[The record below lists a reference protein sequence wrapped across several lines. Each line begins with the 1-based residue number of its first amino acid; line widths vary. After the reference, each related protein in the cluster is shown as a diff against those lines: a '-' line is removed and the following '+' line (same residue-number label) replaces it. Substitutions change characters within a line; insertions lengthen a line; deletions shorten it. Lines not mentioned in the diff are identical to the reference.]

1 MTPALRQ
8 RPRLASFHDGKGTS
22 LDRWCSVVTAYHLSS
37 VRRVL
42 FFFTA
47 VAVADLQAQARVGG
61 IVTDSTRMRPLS
73 GARVY
78 AIPTATGGRLQALTD
93 SAGRY
98 RFDNLALGTW
108 VLDVRHERRD
118 SLGVEVPLVAVELRE
133 PGEVRADLGLPGTR
147 QLITARCGPD
157 VEVLGGGLI
166 TGIVRSARDGTP
178 LAEATVHARWKTFL
192 VEGGKLQRDS
202 GRADVVT
209 GSLGQY
215 VFCGAPAGAGIAV
228 LGMAGA
234 DSSGTLD
241 ITMPSDRVVVRDL
254 YVAPRAWRTITLR
267 DSVGDAAMVDA
278 LGGPAR
284 VEGRVVNERG
294 LPVAGAQVNLSIAGR
309 AATAGSSGAFA
320 LDSLPE
326 GTHVLDLRAIG
337 YAPIRVPVNLTAG
350 APVRETFGLTKITT
364 IMDTVKVTAVRVYS
378 GAQFAGFERRRRM
391 GTGWFMGVEQL
402 EAHAY
407 TYPTDLVTMAP
418 GVFVR
423 GVGPDA
429 LILMR
434 GNGGDL
440 CIPTISVDGVRH
452 VGDALDLQAIA
463 PVSRIVGVEVY
474 SRNAAIPVELPMAM
488 NGCGVIAFWT
498 GSRAA
503 PGAKKP

>member
-1 MTPALRQ
+1 MRL
-8 RPRLASFHDGKGTS
+8 RLAVPGCLLLINAS
-22 LDRWCSVVTAYHLSS
+22 
-37 VRRVL
+37 
-42 FFFTA
+42 
-47 VAVADLQAQARVGG
+47 LQAQGRVSGT
-61 IVTDSTRMRPLS
+61 VLDSTRMRPLA

-78 AIPTATGGRLQALTD
+78 AIPAATGGRLQAVTD
-93 SAGRY
+93 SVGRY
-98 RFDNLALGTW
+98 TFDNLALGTW
-108 VLDVRHERRD
+108 VFDVRHERRD
-118 SLGVEVPLVAVELRE
+118 SLGVEVPLVAVALRE
-133 PGEVRADLGLPGTR
+133 PGEVKADLGLPGTK

-215 VFCGAPAGAGIAV
+215 VFCGVPAGAGIAITGV
-228 LGMAGA
+228 QAA
-234 DSSGTLD
+234 DSSGTID
-241 ITMPSDRVVVRDL
+241 ITMPSDRIVVRDL
-254 YVAPRAWRTITLR
+254 HLAPRTWRTITLR
-267 DSVGDAAMVDA
+267 DSVGDAAAVEA
-278 LGGPAR
+278 LGGSAR

-294 LPVAGAQVNLSIAGR
+294 LPVDGAQVNLSIAGR
-309 AATAGSSGAFA
+309 AARTGSTGMFA

-337 YAPIRVPVNLTAG
+337 YAPIRAPLNLAAG
-350 APVRETFGLTKITT
+350 EPVRETFGLTRITT

-378 GAQFAGFERRRRM
+378 GAQFAGFERRRRI

-434 GNGGDL
+434 SNGGDL
-440 CIPTISVDGVRH
+440 CIPTISVVDVRH
-452 VGDALDLQAIA
+452 DGDALDRHALA
-463 PVSRIVGVEVY
+463 PVNRLVGVEVY
-474 SRNAAIPVELPMAM
+474 SSNAMIPVELPMAM
-488 NGCGVIAFWT
+488 NSCGVIAFWT

>member
-1 MTPALRQ
+1 MRL
-8 RPRLASFHDGKGTS
+8 RLAVPGCLLLINAS
-22 LDRWCSVVTAYHLSS
+22 
-37 VRRVL
+37 
-42 FFFTA
+42 
-47 VAVADLQAQARVGG
+47 LQAQGRVSGT
-61 IVTDSTRMRPLS
+61 VLDSTRMRPLA

-78 AIPTATGGRLQALTD
+78 AIPAATGGRLQAVTD
-93 SAGRY
+93 SVGRY
-98 RFDNLALGTW
+98 TFDNLALGTW
-108 VLDVRHERRD
+108 VFDVRHERRD
-118 SLGVEVPLVAVELRE
+118 SLGVEVPLVAVALRE
-133 PGEVRADLGLPGTR
+133 PGEVKADLGLPGTK

-215 VFCGAPAGAGIAV
+215 VFCGVPAGAGIAITGV
-228 LGMAGA
+228 QAA
-234 DSSGTLD
+234 DSSGTID
-241 ITMPSDRVVVRDL
+241 ITMPSDRIVVRDL
-254 YVAPRAWRTITLR
+254 HLAPRTWRTITLR
-267 DSVGDAAMVDA
+267 DSVGDAAAVEA
-278 LGGPAR
+278 LGGSAR

-294 LPVAGAQVNLSIAGR
+294 LPVDGAQVNLSIAGR
-309 AATAGSSGAFA
+309 AARTGSTGMFA

-337 YAPIRVPVNLTAG
+337 YAPIRAPLNLAAG
-350 APVRETFGLTKITT
+350 EPVRETFGLTRITT

-378 GAQFAGFERRRRM
+378 GAQFAGFERRRRI

-434 GNGGDL
+434 SNGGDL
-440 CIPTISVDGVRH
+440 CIPTISVDGGRH
-452 VGDALDLQAIA
+452 VGDALDLQALA
-463 PVSRIVGVEVY
+463 PVNRLVGVEVY
-474 SRNAAIPVELPMAM
+474 SSNAMIPVELPMAM
-488 NGCGVIAFWT
+488 NSCGVIAFWT

>member
-1 MTPALRQ
+1 MYCPPPSPLT
-8 RPRLASFHDGKGTS
+8 
-22 LDRWCSVVTAYHLSS
+22 LDR
-37 VRRVL
+37 VRRSL
-42 FFFTA
+42 SNLGFLLLGA
-47 VAVADLQAQARVGG
+47 LPLAAQGRVAGTVM
-61 IVTDSTRMRPLS
+61 DSTRMRPLA

-78 AIPTATGGRLQALTD
+78 AIPAATGGRLQALTD

-133 PGEVRADLGLPGTR
+133 PGEVKADLGLPGVK
-147 QLITARCGPD
+147 QLVTARCGLD

-166 TGIVRSARDGTP
+166 TGTVRSARDGSP
-178 LAEATVHARWKTFL
+178 LADASVYARWKTFL

-202 GRADVVT
+202 GRAEVLT

-215 VFCGAPAGAGIAV
+215 VFCGVPAGAGIAITGV
-228 LGMAGA
+228 QGA

-241 ITMPSDRVVVRDL
+241 ITMPGDRVVVRDL
-254 YVAPRAWRTITLR
+254 FVAPRTWRAMTLR
-267 DSVGDAAMVDA
+267 DSVGDAATVEA
-278 LGGPAR
+278 LAGTAR
-284 VEGRVVNERG
+284 VEGRVINDRG
-294 LPVAGAQVNLSIAGR
+294 QPLDGAQVNLSIAGR
-309 AATAGSSGAFA
+309 AARTGSSGAFA

-337 YAPIRVPVNLTAG
+337 YAPIRVPVNLASD
-350 APVRETFGLTKITT
+350 APVRETFELTRITT

-378 GAQFAGFERRRRM
+378 GAQFAGFERRKRM
-391 GTGWFMGVEQL
+391 GTGWFMDVEEL
-402 EAHAY
+402 ERHAY

-452 VGDALDLQAIA
+452 VGDAIDLQALA
-463 PVSRIVGVEVY
+463 PINRLVGVEVY
-474 SRNAAIPVELPMAM
+474 ARNAIIPVELPMAM

-503 PGAKKP
+503 PGAKRP